1 MRSAPPRLIIE
12 ACRNTYTAASA
23 WRQYSYWL
31 PVGPLL
37 RSELV
42 KSQSVAAGEASGR
55 RDETVSIRARNGTL
69 TSDGKRA
76 AQSNVETLA
85 AALRAPIIPAP
96 DPANLGVTPPWLDQQ
111 IADPRGRFRLEA
123 ARATASQRALLTNT
137 LKDRQKIERVVPT
150 LFSYVRMD
158 DYPGATVEVTFD
170 DGTKLTAETHSYY
183 PFMLPWSLG
192 IQREQTYNADISRAV
207 ANLLGKKS
215 PNKDRLAGSTFP
227 DELVETT
234 KRSIDREWNL
244 LGSEDRA
251 GDALAAL
258 RASYEVV
265 ASEIGPYHHSEY
277 GTATYK
283 GEPEQV
289 NLHATLRKSSF
300 PPGVTVALVLA
311 RVQGRVEGIDRFL
324 SSAEKYENLAL
335 SVRGFASTSGRT
347 RVSQCVSHMF
357 RTVRSATRRC
367 GRLRRTCDFAT
378 GPI

>member
-170 DGTKLTAETHSYY
+170 DGTKLTAETHSYCGG
-183 PFMLPWSLG
+183 PHFL
-192 IQREQTYNADISRAV
+192 D
-207 ANLLGKKS
+207 
-215 PNKDRLAGSTFP
+215 
-227 DELVETT
+227 T
-234 KRSIDREWNL
+234 KRAFS
-244 LGSEDRA
+244 
-251 GDALAAL
+251 
-258 RASYEVV
+258 
-265 ASEIGPYHHSEY
+265 
-277 GTATYK
+277 
-283 GEPEQV
+283 
-289 NLHATLRKSSF
+289 
-300 PPGVTVALVLA
+300 
-311 RVQGRVEGIDRFL
+311 
-324 SSAEKYENLAL
+324 
-335 SVRGFASTSGRT
+335 
-347 RVSQCVSHMF
+347 
-357 RTVRSATRRC
+357 
-367 GRLRRTCDFAT
+367 
-378 GPI
+378 